1 MSAEIVLHRLFFAVL
16 LGDVVGERAH
26 RVAATLADAHRLR
39 GRPLP
44 AHRLHVSLCK
54 VGASS
59 GAPPGEAV
67 GLARRVGE
75 RVALPSFKVAFD
87 RVQSWRRSNGPV
99 VLVGDDDKVIGLKR
113 LGHTLA
119 EAQGMRPN
127 RHVEPHVSLLWTPD
141 ELAERA
147 IEPLSWTVREFA
159 LIHSIHG
166 QGRHQVLGRW
176 ALRESQTP

>member
-16 LGDVVGERAH
+16 LDHPVGERAN
-26 RVAATLADAHRLR
+26 RLAGTLADAHRLR

-54 VGASS
+54 VGASP
-59 GAPPGEAV
+59 GAPPADVV
-67 GLARRVGE
+67 GLACRVGE
-75 RVALPSFKVAFD
+75 RVAMSPFEVAFD

-99 VLVGDDDKVIGLKR
+99 VLVGDDDKLIGLRR
-113 LGHTLA
+113 LGDALA

-127 RHVEPHVSLLWTPD
+127 RHVEPHVSLLWTTD

-147 IEPLSWTVREFA
+147 VEPLSWTVRDFA

-176 ALRESQTP
+176 ALHERRTP